1 MIHWLFF
8 LLECLVGLMAGDGHS
23 YLAIMFCP
31 QLVSVIPGVFIFVS
45 CLQPAKGVLL
55 SYLLSA

>member
-1 MIHWLFF
+1 MFWEREKFLAHFRNQTMVHWLFF

-31 QLVSVIPGVFIFVS
+31 QLVSVIPGVFIF
-45 CLQPAKGVLL
+45 A
-55 SYLLSA
+55 